1 MKRIN
6 QIAALLF
13 LALGLYML
21 NESRH
26 LKVYTSLG
34 PGAGFLPFW
43 VGIALTLLALVWLVE
58 VSVRRQDPRPADFVP
73 DRAGRVRIISILGA
87 LVLCALLMDRLGF
100 SLSML
105 GFLGFLLLAL
115 GRQNLGLTLIIAVAG
130 SFGVNYVFATWL
142 GVYLPKSSIAFL
154 KGFGL

>member
-6 QIAALLF
+6 QIAALPF
-13 LALGLYML
+13 LVLSLYML

-43 VGIALTLLALVWLVE
+43 VGAALLVVSVVWLAQ
-58 VSVRRQDPRPADFVP
+58 VSLRPAERRPPDFLP
-73 DRAGRVRIISILGA
+73 DRSGWTRVVSILGA
-87 LVLCALLMDRLGF
+87 LALCALLMDYLGF

-105 GFLGFLLLAL
+105 GFLGFLLFAL
-115 GRQNLGLTLIIAVAG
+115 GRQNVALTLVIALAG
-130 SFGVNYVFATWL
+130 SFGVNYVFANWL

-154 KGFGL
+154 KALGL